1 MKRNKSPLI
10 VLIALSVSI
19 FSVNSCRNAK
29 EANIG
34 NAQETAADASGAQ
47 SLNPK
52 VAKLK
57 LPAGFRAEHLYSPS
71 ENKQGSWVAMTFD
84 NKGRMIT
91 SDQYGF
97 LYRLQLPG
105 VGAGSGKPTV
115 EKLNINAD
123 GTPTTA
129 DGKPKVGMGY
139 AQGLLYAFNSLYVM
153 VNHRGNEEFNKTSG
167 LYRLQDTNGDDQ
179 YDKVTLLK
187 ELKGEGEHGPHSI
200 ILSPDQKSIYVV
212 SGNHT
217 DVPKMD
223 AYRLPFVWKE
233 DNLFPLI
240 KDPRGHA
247 NDRMA
252 PGGWIAKIDPAGTN
266 WELIGAGFRNT
277 FDITFNEN
285 GDLFAYDSDME
296 WDFGMPW
303 YRPTRICHVT
313 SGAEFGWRTGNSKW
327 SPNYP
332 DNLPPVLN
340 IGQGSPTNL
349 IHGKNA
355 RFPEKYRRALF
366 AFDWSFGIIYAV
378 HLKPQGASYTADA
391 EEFISGSP
399 LPLTDGAIGPDGAL
413 YFLTGGRR
421 LESDLYRVSYGNNT
435 LSNGKLAS
443 VKVSKDV
450 KKAQKIRKELEQYH
464 NTPAKEGGVAFAW
477 PYLKHEDRF
486 VRYAAR
492 IAVEHQPV
500 SQWQDR
506 VLQEKDPIILTQ
518 AAIALARH
526 GDAGLRDRLLTT
538 MVSNINYDQLSES
551 QQIDLN
557 RAFELVI
564 ARMGQPE
571 GQVKEQVIAYLNSK
585 YPAQTNSLNRELS
598 KVLVYLGAPDAVQKT
613 LALMANAKDDATYQ
627 KTFSASSDLILRN
640 PQYGLDIANMLANV
654 PPAQQ
659 MYYATVLGGAKTGWT
674 PDLYEKY
681 FTWIRNAFK
690 YKGGLSYVGFIN
702 KSRQMALA
710 NVPQDKLEEYK
721 KLSGEELLSSNGN
734 DLANNAPAPKGPG
747 RAWKMEDALP
757 VIEAGLANRNFE
769 QGKAMFAATRCIS
782 CHTMRGEGGNVGP
795 DLTQLGT
802 RFSTKD
808 MLESIIEPSKVISD
822 QYAATIFTLKD
833 GSSVL
838 GRLTNEDN
846 EKYVVSQN
854 PFAPQQLREIPKK
867 DVASTKIS
875 NVSIMMPGMI
885 NRLNEDEL
893 KDLMAYLMSG
903 GNKEHKVYMA
913 QAQNSTNQNSTKI
926 K

>member
-1 MKRNKSPLI
+1 MNRNKSPLI
-10 VLIALSVSI
+10 VVLSLSVSL
-19 FSVNSCRNAK
+19 FFANSCRNAR
-29 EANIG
+29 EANIN
-34 NAQETAADASGAQ
+34 NAQETAADAQAAQ
-47 SLNPK
+47 SLDPK

-84 NKGRMIT
+84 DKGRMIT
-91 SDQYGF
+91 SDQYGS
-97 LYRLQLPG
+97 LYRLQMPA
-105 VGAGSGKPTV
+105 VGAGAGKPTV
-115 EKLNINAD
+115 EKLNIPVE

-153 VNHRGNEEFNKTSG
+153 VNHRGNEEFSKTSG
-167 LYRLQDTNGDDQ
+167 LYRLEDTNADDQ
-179 YDKVTLLK
+179 FDKVTLIK
-187 ELKGEGEHGPHSI
+187 QLKGEGEHGPHSI
-200 ILSPDQKSIYVV
+200 LLSPDQKSLYVIA
-212 SGNHT
+212 GNHT
-217 DVPKMD
+217 DVPEMN
-223 AYRLPFVWKE
+223 AYRLPKVWKE

-266 WELIGAGFRNT
+266 WELISAGYRNA
-277 FDITFNEN
+277 FDMAFNED
-285 GDLFAYDSDME
+285 GELFAYDADME

-303 YRPTRICHVT
+303 YRPTRINHVT
-313 SGAEFGWRTGNSKW
+313 SGSELGWRTGNSKW
-327 SPNYP
+327 SPNFP
-332 DNLPPVLN
+332 DNLPPAIN

-355 RFPEKYRRALF
+355 RFPEKYRRALY

-378 HLKPQGASYTADA
+378 HLKPEGSTYTADA

-399 LPLTDGAIGPDGAL
+399 LPLTDGVIGPDGAL

-421 LESDLYRVSYGNNT
+421 LESDLYRVTYGNNN

-443 VKVSKDV
+443 VKFPKDV
-450 KKAQKIRKELEQYH
+450 KKAQKIRKELEAYH
-464 NTPAKEGGVAFAW
+464 STPTKAGGVDFAW
-477 PYLKHEDRF
+477 PYLNHEDRF

-500 SQWQDR
+500 GEWQNR
-506 VLQEKDPIILTQ
+506 VLQEKDPVTLIQ
-518 AAIALARH
+518 ASIALARH
-526 GDAGLRDRLLTT
+526 GDQGVRDQLLTSLVNT
-538 MVSNINYDQLSES
+538 VKYDQLSES
-551 QQIDLN
+551 QQIDLI
-557 RAFELVI
+557 RAFELVV
-564 ARMGQPE
+564 ARMGQPDAA
-571 GQVKEQVIAYLNSK
+571 VKNQVIAYLDSK
-585 YPAQTNSLNRELS
+585 FPAPTNNLNRDLS
-598 KVLVYLGAPDAVQKT
+598 KVLVYLGAPTAVQKT
-613 LALMANAKDDATYQ
+613 LALMATAKDDASYQ

-640 PQYGLDIANMLANV
+640 PQYGLDIANMLAKA

-674 PDLYEKY
+674 PELYEKY
-681 FTWIRNAFK
+681 FAWIKNAFN

-710 NVPQDKLEEYK
+710 SVPQDKLEYYK
-721 KLSGEELLSSNGN
+721 TMSGEGMLSSNGN

-747 RAWKMEDALP
+747 RQWTMEAALP
-757 VIEAGLANRNFE
+757 LVESGLANRNFE

-782 CHTMRGEGGNVGP
+782 CHNMRGEGSNVGP

-802 RFSTKD
+802 RFSAKD
-808 MLESIIEPSKVISD
+808 MLESIIHPSKVVSD

-833 GSSVL
+833 GSSVV
-838 GRLTNEDN
+838 GRLINEDN
-846 EKYVVSQN
+846 DKFMVSQN
-854 PFAPQQLREIPKK
+854 PFAPEQLREVSKK
-867 DVASTKIS
+867 DVVNTKIS

-885 NRLNEDEL
+885 NRLNEEEL
-893 KDLMAYLMSG
+893 KDLMAYLMAG
-903 GNKEHKVYMA
+903 GNKEHKVFL
-913 QAQNSTNQNSTKI
+913 AQNSTPANTTNATK